1 MRNIQLICLLL
12 VSGLPLSAW
21 SQAESHQPSKAYTD
35 QLVLVHEN
43 LIRELANS
51 ESLINHLTT
60 HKKYVA
66 TLAEVFEKDTRW
78 LASKDLQQ
86 GITGNKIAAQFKG
99 VIANDEYSI
108 VEFILTDCLGATVSA
123 WPLPSDYW
131 QGDEA
136 KFIQPVKQQ
145 KHFISDA
152 RWDESSEAYSFFLA
166 EPIYMKGEL
175 LGVLIA
181 GIDVTIEYIMH
192 MPFDQLVK
200 LQVKPTPD
208 LN

>member
-1 MRNIQLICLLL
+1 MRTIRPICLLL
-12 VSGLPLSAW
+12 VSGLLLS
-21 SQAESHQPSKAYTD
+21 SLGQAENHQPSKAYTD

-43 LIRELANS
+43 LVRELANS
-51 ESLINHLTT
+51 ENLINHLTT
-60 HKKYVA
+60 HKECKT

-78 LASKDLQQ
+78 LVSKSLQQ
-86 GITGNKIAAQFKG
+86 DITGNKIAAKFKR

-108 VEFILTDCLGATVSA
+108 VEFILTDGLGATVSA

-145 KHFISDA
+145 KYYISDA

-166 EPIYMKGEL
+166 EPIYMEGEL

-181 GIDVTIEYIMH
+181 GIDVTIEYIMR